1 MIFWQVV
8 ETLAGVT
15 IVVAVL
21 VSAIK
26 TVVLPR
32 PGFTRITQATFAVM
46 HRLLVNRVGRQQVRS
61 AREDL
66 YGPATLVALP
76 LVWMVTVTVG
86 FALIFWGTGIGSWDK
101 AVEVSGSSLFT
112 LGFAEPAG
120 NGRIWLS
127 FVEAT
132 IGLGLVALLISFLPT
147 IYSGYNEREKGSTF
161 IGPFA
166 GSPPSPVRFL
176 TQAHQVNALSAPTLW
191 NTMANWLIDL
201 ELSHSSFPAL
211 CYFPMRRDTSSWVAD
226 AGILLEAAALLVS
239 GRGQLT
245 DDIRGPVLALVY
257 GIPAINDTGRSA
269 GLPLGPTIP
278 LTELLARTGS
288 EPEIAVGRP
297 EYESAMATLVAA
309 GLLEAPD
316 PDRAWSAYARIRFGY
331 DRALRGLAGLTQ
343 APPYPMTTDQPAAV
357 GRPALRVNRSL
368 TVDWSLPMGVGSA
381 GPPAS
386 SAGPVL

>member
-1 MIFWQVV
+1 M
-8 ETLAGVT
+8 AGVA

-46 HRLLVNRVGRQQVRS
+46 HRVLVNRVGRQRTRS
-61 AREDL
+61 ARKDL

-101 AVEVSGSSLFT
+101 GVEVSGSSLFT

-120 NGRIWLS
+120 TGRIWLT

-147 IYSGYNEREKGSTF
+147 IYSGYNEREKGSAF

-166 GSPPSPVRFL
+166 DSPPSPVRFL
-176 TQAHQVNALSAPTLW
+176 TQAHQVNALDAPTLW
-191 NTMANWLIDL
+191 NTMASWLIDL

-211 CYFPMRRDTSSWVAD
+211 CYFPMRRDSSSWVTD
-226 AGILLEAAALLVS
+226 AGILLESAALLVS
-239 GRGQLT
+239 GRGRLT

-257 GIPAINDTGRSA
+257 GIPAITHTGRSA
-269 GLPLGPTIP
+269 GLPLDPPTP
-278 LTELLARTGS
+278 LTELLARTGAL
-288 EPEIAVGRP
+288 PEIAVGRP
-297 EYESAMATLVAA
+297 DYESAMAALVAA
-309 GLLEAPD
+309 GVLEAPD
-316 PDRAWSAYARIRFGY
+316 PDQAWSAYTRIRVGY
-331 DRALRGLAGLTQ
+331 DRALRGLAGLTE
-343 APPYPMTTDQPAAV
+343 APPAPMTTDQPAGV
-357 GRPALRVNRSL
+357 GRPPLRVNRTL
-368 TVDWSLPMGVGSA
+368 TVDWTLPGAGSGGA
-381 GPPAS
+381 PAS
-386 SAGPVL
+386 STGPVL